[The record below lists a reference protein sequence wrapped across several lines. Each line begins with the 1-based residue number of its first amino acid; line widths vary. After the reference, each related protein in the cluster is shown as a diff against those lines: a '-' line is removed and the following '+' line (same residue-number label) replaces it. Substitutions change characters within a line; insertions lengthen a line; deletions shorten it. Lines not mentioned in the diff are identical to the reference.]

1 MGNQFVGDLTNGF
14 RNVTVSRKRALQL
27 IGGAIAVAAP
37 ARIAPSAEA
46 GKHSKPP
53 LIFVSV
59 TLSIDGTS
67 DGTRFDYGVTG
78 LAAHPTAGKFGG
90 ISETIN
96 LASNLPPDKVR
107 AAIVANL
114 KSSAVL
120 LLGQPG
126 EDVAEDR
133 VSVTLL

>member
-1 MGNQFVGDLTNGF
+1 MGNLTNA
-14 RNVTVSRKRALQL
+14 VKTVSVSRKRALQL
-27 IGGAIAVAAP
+27 IGGAMAAAVP
-37 ARIAPSAEA
+37 ARLPQATEA
-46 GKHSKPP
+46 GKHRQPP
-53 LIFVSV
+53 LVFVSV
-59 TLSIDGTS
+59 TLSVNGTS

-96 LASNLPPDKVR
+96 LAANLPPDKVR
-107 AAIVANL
+107 AAIVATL

-120 LLGQPG
+120 LLGQQG
-126 EDVAEDR
+126 EDVPENR